1 MIIKLTELRKDD
13 KGKPGEFP
21 IWVNFAH
28 VQTFNKS
35 SKGRD
40 THLKIMGQAY
50 LFVKESPEE
59 IFEMLYSIRATP
71 ILADEMPGMPK
82 EMVDDILSDKV
93 RSLSEVY
100 QMADGEKLPYQR

>member
-71 ILADEMPGMPK
+71 VLADEMPGMPQ
-82 EMVDDILSDKV
+82 EMVDDILSGRV
-93 RSLSEVY
+93 RELTV
-100 QMADGEKLPYQR
+100 AGARK

>member
-13 KGKPGEFP
+13 KGAPSEFP

-40 THLKIMGQAY
+40 THLKIMGQSY
-50 LFVKESPEE
+50 LFVKESPEQIE
-59 IFEMLYSIRATP
+59 NMLYPKAP
-71 ILADEMPGMPK
+71 AMPQ
-82 EMVDDILSDKV
+82 EMVDDILSGRV
-93 RSLSEVY
+93 RGLTVAGAS
-100 QMADGEKLPYQR
+100 K

>member
-13 KGKPGEFP
+13 KGAPGEFP
-21 IWVNFAH
+21 IWVNFDH

-40 THLKIMGQAY
+40 THLKIMGQSY

-59 IFEMLYSIRATP
+59 IFEMLYPNPKP
-71 ILADEMPGMPK
+71 IFADETPKMPQG
-82 EMVDDILSDKV
+82 MVDDILSGRV
-93 RSLSEVY
+93 RELTV
-100 QMADGEKLPYQR
+100 AGARK

>member
-13 KGKPGEFP
+13 KGAPSEFP

-40 THLKIMGQAY
+40 THLKIMGQSY

-59 IFEMLYSIRATP
+59 IFEMLYPKAPETP
-71 ILADEMPGMPK
+71 QVMI
-82 EMVDDILSDKV
+82 DDIKSGRI
-93 RSLSEVY
+93 RSF
-100 QMADGEKLPYQR
+100 K

>member
-59 IFEMLYSIRATP
+59 IFEMLYPNPKP
-71 ILADEMPGMPK
+71 IFADEMPGMPK
-82 EMVDDILSDKV
+82 EMVDDILSGKV
-93 RSLSEVY
+93 RSLSKIY
-100 QMADGEKLPYQR
+100 QEADDECSWERVK

>member
-13 KGKPGEFP
+13 KGAPGEFP
-21 IWVNFAH
+21 IWVNFDH

-40 THLKIMGQAY
+40 THLKIMGQSY

-59 IFEMLYSIRATP
+59 IFEMLYPNPIFADETPATP
-71 ILADEMPGMPK
+71 E
-82 EMVDDILSDKV
+82 EMVDDILSGRV

-100 QMADGEKLPYQR
+100 QANGENCPIGGRFK